1 MLDSQDSQ
9 SQISKEL
16 DRTASVF
23 GTEEKFFNKLSIFRP
38 KNLQV
43 TFNSIAFVLSRVK
56 QLIYAIP
63 YL

>member
-23 GTEEKFFNKLSIFRP
+23 GTEEKFFNKLCIFRP
-38 KNLQV
+38 QK
-43 TFNSIAFVLSRVK
+43 FA
-56 QLIYAIP
+56 IYI
-63 YL
+63 

>member
-23 GTEEKFFNKLSIFRP
+23 GTEEKFFNKLSIFR
-38 KNLQV
+38 LQK
-43 TFNSIAFVLSRVK
+43 FA
-56 QLIYAIP
+56 IYI
-63 YL
+63 

>member
-23 GTEEKFFNKLSIFRP
+23 GTEEKFFNKLSIFRSQ
-38 KNLQV
+38 K
-43 TFNSIAFVLSRVK
+43 FA
-56 QLIYAIP
+56 IYI
-63 YL
+63 